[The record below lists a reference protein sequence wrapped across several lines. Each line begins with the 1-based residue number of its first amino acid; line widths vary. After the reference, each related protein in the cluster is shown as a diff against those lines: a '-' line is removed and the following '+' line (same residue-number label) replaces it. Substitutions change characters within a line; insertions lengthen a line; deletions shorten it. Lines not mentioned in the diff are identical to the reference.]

1 MAIYTIT
8 INERITAN
16 KRLIDLLKSM
26 PGITISA
33 LKTTGTAGR
42 VATLSAIEE
51 LNSGGGTRC
60 KSMDELKRKL
70 MK

>member
-1 MAIYTIT
+1 MATYTIT

-16 KRLIDLLKSM
+16 KRLLDLLKSM

-33 LKTTGTAGR
+33 LKPTTGRA
-42 VATLSAIEE
+42 ATLSAIEE
-51 LNSGGGTRC
+51 LDNGSGTRC

>member
-1 MAIYTIT
+1 MATYTIT

-16 KRLIDLLKSM
+16 KRLLDLLKSM

-33 LKTTGTAGR
+33 LKSTTGRA
-42 VATLSAIEE
+42 ATLSAIEE
-51 LNSGGGTRC
+51 LDNGGGTRC

>member
-1 MAIYTIT
+1 MATYTIT

-16 KRLIDLLKSM
+16 KRLLDLLKSM
-26 PGITISA
+26 PGVTLS
-33 LKTTGTAGR
+33 TTGRA
-42 VATLSAIEE
+42 ATLSAIEE
-51 LNSGGGTRC
+51 LDNGGGTRC